1 MKKMNVLE
9 LFAGVGGFRV
19 GLERANK
26 EFFETKWANQ
36 WEPSRK
42 RQDAFEC
49 YNNHFPD
56 SLNFNCDI
64 SSLNDDFFID
74 LQAAGVDMI
83 TAGFPCQDYS
93 VASTMGKGI
102 EGKKGVLF
110 WDLARAI
117 RLTKPKCFLLEN
129 VDRILKSPSKQR
141 GRDFSIILS
150 TLNQLGYTVE
160 WRVLN
165 SAEYGFPQRRIRT
178 FIFGYKT
185 GEKFEKEQE
194 KMSDIDILLK
204 KGFFAESFPIIGC
217 LSDEKKMATDILSD
231 DLLSISDTYSANFY
245 SAGIMRN
252 GRYTTAEVSAEKQQG
267 LSLQDI
273 LLPENE
279 VPDKFYLSQ
288 DKVERFKYLRGSK
301 KFERTSKGG
310 HTYIYSEG
318 SMSETD
324 DITNPS
330 RTILTSEGSVNR
342 CSHIIKTTDGR
353 YRLLTPVECE
363 RLDGF
368 PDNWTEG
375 MSDRMRYF
383 CTGNAL
389 VTGLVEKMGHKIRA
403 IFENE

>member
-19 GLERANK
+19 GLERVDK
-26 EFFETKWANQ
+26 EFFRTKWANQ
-36 WEPSRK
+36 WEPSRN

-178 FIFGYKT
+178 FIFGYKS

-204 KGFFAESFPIIGC
+204 KGFFAESFPMIGI
-217 LSDEKKMATDILSD
+217 LSDEKKMASDTLPD
-231 DLLSISDTYSANFY
+231 DLLAISENYSANFY
-245 SAGIMRN
+245 SCGIMRN
-252 GRYTTAEVSAEKQQG
+252 SRYTTAEVSAEKQPG
-267 LSLQDI
+267 LNLQDI

-301 KFERTSKGG
+301 KFERTSKDG

-342 CSHIIKTTDGR
+342 CSHIIKTTNGR

-389 VTGLVEKMGHKIRA
+389 VTGLVERMGHKIRE

>member
-19 GLERANK
+19 GFERADK

-36 WEPSRK
+36 WEPCRK

-49 YNNHFPD
+49 YNDRFPD

-217 LSDEKKMATDILSD
+217 LSDEKKMASDTLPD
-231 DLLSISDTYSANFY
+231 DLLAISENYSANFY
-245 SAGIMRN
+245 SCGIMRN
-252 GRYTTAEVSAEKQQG
+252 SRYTTAEVSAEKQPG
-267 LSLQDI
+267 LNLQDI

-301 KFERTSKGG
+301 KFERTSKDG

-389 VTGLVEKMGHKIRA
+389 VTGLVEKMGHKIRGN
-403 IFENE
+403 FEGE

>member
-74 LQAAGVDMI
+74 LQAEGVDMI

-129 VDRILKSPSKQR
+129 VDRILKSPTKQR
-141 GRDFSIILS
+141 GRDFSIILAK
-150 TLNQLGYTVE
+150 LNQLGYVVE
-160 WRVLN
+160 WRVIN

-178 FIFGYKT
+178 FLFGYKI
-185 GEKFEKEQE
+185 GQKFEKEQE
-194 KMSDIDILLK
+194 KLSDIDILLE
-204 KGFFAESFPIIGC
+204 KGFFAETFPTIGS
-217 LSDEKKMATDILSD
+217 LSDEKKMVSDTLPD
-231 DLLSISDTYSANFY
+231 DLLAISDNYSANFY
-245 SAGIMRN
+245 SAGILRN
-252 GRYTTAEVSAEKQQG
+252 GRYTTAEVSAKKQQG

-279 VPDKFYLSQ
+279 VSDKYYLSE
-288 DKVERFKYLRGSK
+288 DKVARFKYLRGSK
-301 KFERTSKGG
+301 KCERTSKDG
-310 HTYIYSEG
+310 HTYVYSEG
-318 SMSETD
+318 SMSESD
-324 DITNPS
+324 DITKPS
-330 RTILTSEGSVNR
+330 RTILTSEGNVNR
-342 CSHIIKTTDGR
+342 CSHIIKNDGR
-353 YRLLTPVECE
+353 YRLLTPIECE

-389 VTGLVEKMGHKIRA
+389 VTGLVEKMGHKIRGN
-403 IFENE
+403 FEGE

>member
-64 SSLNDDFFID
+64 SSLDEDFFSR
-74 LQAAGVDMI
+74 LQIEGVDMI

-93 VASTMGKGI
+93 VASTTGLGI
-102 EGKKGVLF
+102 TGKKGVLF
-110 WDLARAI
+110 WDLARI
-117 RLTKPKCFLLEN
+117 IHLTQPKCFLLEN
-129 VDRILKSPSKQR
+129 VDRILKSPTKQR
-141 GRDFSIILS
+141 GRDFSIILAK
-150 TLNQLGYTVE
+150 LNQLGYVIE
-160 WRVLN
+160 WRVIN

-178 FIFGYKT
+178 FLFGYKI
-185 GEKFEKEQE
+185 GQKFEKEQE
-194 KMSDIDILLK
+194 KLSAIDILLK
-204 KGFFAESFPIIGC
+204 KGFFAESFPTTDK
-217 LSDEKKMATDILSD
+217 LADEKKLETDILSD

-279 VPDKFYLSQ
+279 VPDKYYLSE
-288 DKVERFKYLRGSK
+288 DKVARFKYLRGSK
-301 KFERTSKGG
+301 KCERTSKDG

-330 RTILTSEGSVNR
+330 RTILTSEGNVNR
-342 CSHIIKTTDGR
+342 CSHIINRNNGR
-353 YRLLTPVECE
+353 YRLLTPIECE

-368 PDNWTEG
+368 SDDWTTG

-389 VTGLVEKMGHKIRA
+389 ITGLVERMGHKIRA